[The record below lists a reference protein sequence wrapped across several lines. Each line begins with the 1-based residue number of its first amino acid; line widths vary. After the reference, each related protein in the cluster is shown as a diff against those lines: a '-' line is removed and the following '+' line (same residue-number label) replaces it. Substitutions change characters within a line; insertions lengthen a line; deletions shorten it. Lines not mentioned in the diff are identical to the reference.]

1 MTRWTAANIPPQRGA
16 AALVTGAAGLGFE
29 TARELARAGAQ
40 VIMASR
46 NPEKG
51 AEAVARIRSEI
62 PSASVRFEPV
72 DLASLASVSALAA
85 RLRGQIDALDILVNN
100 AGVMTPVRRMETSDG
115 FEIQFGTN
123 YLAHF
128 ALTGLLLPLLVNAG
142 QARVVTLSSIAAR
155 AGKIDFSD
163 LQAQRGYRSMP
174 VYAQSKLAC
183 LMFALELQRRS
194 EAAGWGL
201 TSIAAHPGVSRTGLL
216 YNTPGGPSGLRRT
229 MRGLLWFM
237 FQPVPQGALPTLFAA
252 TAPEAEGGGY
262 YGPDGLAELNGFPT
276 DARVPRP
283 ATDEAACE
291 RLWAVSEEL
300 TGVSFE
306 ATT

>member
-1 MTRWTAANIPPQRGA
+1 MTRWTAANIPPQRGG

-85 RLRGQIDALDILVNN
+85 RLRGQIDALDLLVNN

-123 YLAHF
+123 FLAHF

-163 LQAQRGYRSMP
+163 LQARRGYRPMP

-194 EAAGWGL
+194 QTEGWGL

-252 TAPEAEGGGY
+252 TAPEAQGGGY

>member
-1 MTRWTAANIPPQRGA
+1 MTRWTAEHIPPQRGRTA
-16 AALVTGAAGLGFE
+16 IVTGAAGLGFE

-51 AEAVARIRSEI
+51 AEAVARIQSEI
-62 PSASVRFEPV
+62 PSARVRFEAV
-72 DLASLASVSALAA
+72 DLGSLASVSALAA
-85 RLRGQIDALDILVNN
+85 RLRGQMDALDILVNN
-100 AGVMTPVRRMETSDG
+100 AGVMTPPRRMETSDG

-123 YLAHF
+123 HLAHF

-155 AGKIDFSD
+155 GGKIDFSD
-163 LQAQRGYRSMP
+163 LQAQRGYRPMP

-201 TSIAAHPGVSRTGLL
+201 ASMAAHPGISRTGLL

-229 MRGLLWFM
+229 MRGLLWFL
-237 FQPVPQGALPTLFAA
+237 FQPVPQGALPSLFAA

-262 YGPDGLAELNGFPT
+262 YGPDGMAELNGFPT
-276 DARVPRP
+276 EARVPRP
-283 ATDEAACE
+283 ATSEADCA
-291 RLWAVSEEL
+291 RLWTVSEEL
-300 TGVSFE
+300 TGVAFE
-306 ATT
+306 ASA

>member
-1 MTRWTAANIPPQRGA
+1 MTRWTAEHIPPQRGRTA
-16 AALVTGAAGLGFE
+16 VVTGAAGLGFE
-29 TARELARAGAQ
+29 TARELARAGTQ

-51 AEAVARIRSEI
+51 AEAVARIQSEI
-62 PSASVRFEPV
+62 PSATVRFEAV
-72 DLASLASVSALAA
+72 DLGSLASVSALAA
-85 RLRGQIDALDILVNN
+85 RLRGQMDALDILVNN
-100 AGVMTPVRRMETSDG
+100 AGVMTPPRRMETADG

-155 AGKIDFSD
+155 GGRVDFSD
-163 LQAQRGYRSMP
+163 LQAQRSYRPMP

-194 EAAGWGL
+194 EAEGWGL
-201 TSIAAHPGVSRTGLL
+201 TSMAAHPGISRTGLL

-252 TAPEAEGGGY
+252 TAPEAEGGAY
-262 YGPDGLAELNGFPT
+262 YGPDGMAELNGFPT
-276 DARVPRP
+276 EARVPRP
-283 ATDEAACE
+283 ATNEADCT

-300 TGVSFE
+300 TGVRFE
-306 ATT
+306 AAT